1 MHSLILHYYA
11 PRVESPTQL
20 QIRGEL
26 NFRDI
31 MSLVPTS
38 VSVIS
43 CREESLI
50 YGCTISSLVSVD
62 VQEEKPAIVFV
73 LKKQSLVGEKIKAFD
88 FFTINVLSARQ
99 DEIAQKY
106 SRDRSPANISDHS
119 WIVEG
124 DFAEIPECRITMYC
138 KLLKIYDNHAA
149 DIFVGQVIKYSGNQ
163 SQASLIYDARR
174 YGRFQSN

>member
-1 MHSLILHYYA
+1 
-11 PRVESPTQL
+11 
-20 QIRGEL
+20 
-26 NFRDI
+26 

-124 DFAEIPECRITMYC
+124 DFAEIPECRITVYC

>member
-1 MHSLILHYYA
+1 
-11 PRVESPTQL
+11 
-20 QIRGEL
+20 
-26 NFRDI
+26 

-43 CREESLI
+43 CLDEGLI

-62 VQEEKPAIVFV
+62 VQEENSKIVFV

>member
-1 MHSLILHYYA
+1 
-11 PRVESPTQL
+11 
-20 QIRGEL
+20 
-26 NFRDI
+26 

-43 CREESLI
+43 CREESSI
-50 YGCTISSLVSVD
+50 YGCTISSLVSVN
-62 VQEEKPAIVFV
+62 VQEESPEIVFV
-73 LKKQSLVGEKIKAFD
+73 LKKQSLVGDKIRANN
-88 FFTINVLSARQ
+88 FFTINVLSIFQ
-99 DEIAQKY
+99 DEVAQKY
-106 SRDRSPANISDHS
+106 STARSLESILDSN
-119 WIVEG
+119 WIVDG
-124 DFAEIPECRITMYC
+124 DFVEVLDSRITMNC

>member
-20 QIRGEL
+20 QIREEL

-138 KLLKIYDNHAA
+138 KLLKIYDNHTA
-149 DIFVGQVIKYSGNQ
+149 DIFVGQVVKYSGNQ

>member
-1 MHSLILHYYA
+1 
-11 PRVESPTQL
+11 
-20 QIRGEL
+20 
-26 NFRDI
+26 

>member
-1 MHSLILHYYA
+1 
-11 PRVESPTQL
+11 
-20 QIRGEL
+20 
-26 NFRDI
+26 

-62 VQEEKPAIVFV
+62 VKEENPAIVFV
-73 LKKQSLVGEKIKAFD
+73 LKKKSLVGEKIKAHN
-88 FFTINVLSARQ
+88 FFTINVLSASQ

-106 SRDRSPANISDHS
+106 STERSPESISDYN
-119 WIVEG
+119 WIVDG
-124 DFAEIPECRITMYC
+124 VVPEPLNSRITMNC

-149 DIFVGQVIKYSGNQ
+149 DIFVGQVVKYFGDQ
-163 SQASLIYDARR
+163 SKSSLIYDARR

>member
-1 MHSLILHYYA
+1 
-11 PRVESPTQL
+11 
-20 QIRGEL
+20 
-26 NFRDI
+26 

-163 SQASLIYDARR
+163 SQVSLIYDARR

>member
-1 MHSLILHYYA
+1 
-11 PRVESPTQL
+11 
-20 QIRGEL
+20 
-26 NFRDI
+26 

-106 SRDRSPANISDHS
+106 SRDRSPENISDHS
-119 WIVEG
+119 WIIEG
-124 DFAEIPECRITMYC
+124 NFAEIPECRITMYC
-138 KLLKIYDNHAA
+138 KLLKIYDNHTA
-149 DIFVGQVIKYSGNQ
+149 DIFVGQVVKYSGNQ
-163 SQASLIYDARR
+163 SQASLINDARR